1 MSIRRMEILI
11 NAVKSWYFRI
21 LARSPRL
28 EISGCGVISLVHPR
42 CSYLI
47 NNTANDLWQRG
58 SRVSSYVR
66 QYIDWLFA
74 AAAPRLSREARTNE
88 HLSLS
93 AIYPLTVMFLALEQ

>member
-28 EISGCGVISLVHPR
+28 VFSGVGVMSLVQPR
-42 CSYLI
+42 FSYLI

-66 QYIDWLFA
+66 QYIDWLLISYQIIGVKLFPTSIMGGPKVA
-74 AAAPRLSREARTNE
+74 S
-88 HLSLS
+88 
-93 AIYPLTVMFLALEQ
+93 V